1 MKIRKGT
8 VVVAI
13 LLAFTV
19 SVSALAQRR
28 NQQQQQQQQQ
38 RGGQADAPAQQ
49 LGPQPTSKEELD
61 AFVALQNEQN
71 AAAKLAKGDEF
82 VAKFPTSDFIS
93 YAHTFRMMSLT
104 QMGKHK
110 ESAAAAEEALN
121 STIKLGEKMI
131 AKADADSKL
140 TDKDKDNARKKDK
153 NVVFLDKNSPQFQQ
167 FMSQMDQR
175 IMAFYQSMI
184 QSYQQVNDAA
194 KMMEVADKALAY
206 KPDDLNTLVM
216 LSNVMAERPP
226 VVGTPKRLT
235 STTTTTTGSVGG
247 TSVNLTTTTTT
258 PIPASTYTQKDLD
271 DHLKRAEELAKQG
284 ITQLPVFISSP
295 EGAQLSNEQK
305 ADLASNLHYTLG
317 LIYLHQKKFSDSE
330 KEFGVALQ
338 AKANDPITYYRL
350 GLAYAQDL
358 KNDQAMDA
366 LAKSVFLKGVSEANA
381 RDILKQLYVQK
392 NKSEQGLEDYI
403 KNAGQKIG
411 Q

>member
-61 AFVALQNEQN
+61 AFVALQSEQN

-110 ESAAAAEEALN
+110 ESAAAAEQALN

-175 IMAFYQSMI
+175 IMAFYQS
-184 QSYQQVNDAA
+184 
-194 KMMEVADKALAY
+194 L
-206 KPDDLNTLVM
+206 L
-216 LSNVMAERPP
+216 ERLRVLPGVQTATVTSRLPLENGGWDTSFLIEGQPVPP
-226 VVGTPKRLT
+226 P
-235 STTTTTTGSVGG
+235 
-247 TSVNLTTTTTT
+247 
-258 PIPASTYTQKDLD
+258 
-271 DHLKRAEELAKQG
+271 H
-284 ITQLPVFISSP
+284 
-295 EGAQLSNEQK
+295 
-305 ADLASNLHYTLG
+305 
-317 LIYLHQKKFSDSE
+317 
-330 KEFGVALQ
+330 
-338 AKANDPITYYRL
+338 
-350 GLAYAQDL
+350 
-358 KNDQAMDA
+358 
-366 LAKSVFLKGVSEANA
+366 FL
-381 RDILKQLYVQK
+381 RRQFQICR
-392 NKSEQGLEDYI
+392 
-403 KNAGQKIG
+403 
-411 Q
+411 

>member
-1 MKIRKGT
+1 M
-8 VVVAI
+8 
-13 LLAFTV
+13 
-19 SVSALAQRR
+19 
-28 NQQQQQQQQQ
+28 
-38 RGGQADAPAQQ
+38 
-49 LGPQPTSKEELD
+49 
-61 AFVALQNEQN
+61 
-71 AAAKLAKGDEF
+71 
-82 VAKFPTSDFIS
+82 
-93 YAHTFRMMSLT
+93 
-104 QMGKHK
+104 
-110 ESAAAAEEALN
+110 
-121 STIKLGEKMI
+121 GEKMI

-226 VVGTPKRLT
+226 T
-235 STTTTTTGSVGG
+235 
-247 TSVNLTTTTTT
+247 NED
-258 PIPASTYTQKDLD
+258 QKKT
-271 DHLKRAEELAKQG
+271 HLARAEELAKQG
-284 ITQLPVFISSP
+284 ITQLPVFISGP